1 MTTRVA
7 PKLGGLLMIASLAL
21 LAHCQA
27 APSPPPSSAS
37 TPPPPEIAYTRKE
50 EWGAIVL
57 FVGQSGSCIALATP
71 PRIHAVTGE
80 TITWAVYN
88 ACWDKNKKKKE
99 ATVTIA
105 HLRLIGKASPTTEPC
120 LYFPESPKKDVGAG
134 QCVESK
140 ARDENDPFE
149 QSDNKSITVA
159 VGTVAKLPLRIKSD
173 AKLGLYK
180 FDVYVDGMPDKDQ
193 EIDIWH

>member
-57 FVGQSGSCIALATP
+57 FFDPSGSCIALATP

-105 HLRLIGKASPTTEPC
+105 HLRRIEPTTKPE
-120 LYFPESPKKDVGAG
+120 LYFPASPKKDVDARQSVEGKAG
-134 QCVESK
+134 HP
-140 ARDENDPFE
+140 DDPFV

-159 VGTVAKLPLRIKSD
+159 AGTVDELSLRIRPD
-173 AKLGLYK
+173 AKLALYK